1 MTDGQIEEPPEDV
14 HGWGGQSLSGRA
26 GERRGEGIARD
37 AMYEMRYRIRQK
49 DSREETGEVV
59 IPVQM
64 VLPWIGCHSSLSACL
79 FRWRVRK
86 RGAGM
91 IEEQRGER
99 VMEQYLPL
107 NSTEI
112 DGYYWRQSLVPI
124 MRAADRIIG

>member
-14 HGWGGQSLSGRA
+14 HCWGGQALSGRV

-99 VMEQYLPL
+99 VMEQYLPP
-107 NSTEI
+107 NSIEI
-112 DGYYWRQSLVPI
+112 DGFS
-124 MRAADRIIG
+124 

>member
-1 MTDGQIEEPPEDV
+1 MTDSQVEEPPEHV
-14 HGWGGQSLSGRA
+14 HYWGGQSFSGRV
-26 GERRGEGIARD
+26 GEWRGKGIARD
-37 AMYEMRYRIRQK
+37 AMYEMRYRIREK
-49 DSREETGEVV
+49 DSREETGKVV
-59 IPVQM
+59 IPVQV

-79 FRWRVRK
+79 FRGRVRK

-99 VMEQYLPL
+99 VMEQHLPP

-112 DGYYWRQSLVPI
+112 GGFCRRERLVPT